1 MKTKK
6 TARQSARQI
15 AGRLKQIERECRQ
28 LSKHIRRVGEER
40 KSFELTTALLKKY
53 HSYVDS
59 NLMNDLSIFPS
70 SSAFVKSCGIVFSS
84 KTVWEDPDGATEDG
98 WCSAYAERRHSDCS
112 MGGSHIIGEEALHGR
127 SKHLLSEGIPPGVGY
142 SDVCSSPG
150 GVSPFG
156 SNQLSGRKPQCR
168 VATSPR
174 EGTSWS
180 DCSGGTHGEG
190 GGELGQKVRRKGRRR
205 EKKSSTVRPTPSYY
219 SAKRGKTPPSGLLH
233 PFEEHTNGANKEGT
247 PQRGRHDERSV
258 PNELSHF
265 TVALRSVD
273 QRRGE
278 KCAASPLQPG
288 GGQSTPRGGPH
299 DDVEEDGDDNGD
311 TVGQTDGKE
320 EPHSRSP
327 PDSCINSMGKG
338 KVLSSFINKTESKCN
353 PFYHFVSNVRRLF
366 SLGEKEEEPNERG
379 TTDEGK
385 SERMTPFKFRCLV
398 KAKRIVLYTCVCPQC
413 EKNFYL
419 LMRRSGRGKV
429 APRVLPPA
437 QFAAVISH
445 LREQRGGIPHMDIP
459 HMDVAHLAPHEAGE
473 HFCSC
478 YVGMDEGGGGLFGDA
493 DVLAY
498 L

>member
-84 KTVWEDPDGATEDG
+84 KTVWEDPD
-98 WCSAYAERRHSDCS
+98 
-112 MGGSHIIGEEALHGR
+112 
-127 SKHLLSEGIPPGVGY
+127 
-142 SDVCSSPG
+142 
-150 GVSPFG
+150 
-156 SNQLSGRKPQCR
+156 
-168 VATSPR
+168 
-174 EGTSWS
+174 
-180 DCSGGTHGEG
+180 
-190 GGELGQKVRRKGRRR
+190 
-205 EKKSSTVRPTPSYY
+205 
-219 SAKRGKTPPSGLLH
+219 
-233 PFEEHTNGANKEGT
+233 
-247 PQRGRHDERSV
+247 
-258 PNELSHF
+258 
-265 TVALRSVD
+265 
-273 QRRGE
+273 
-278 KCAASPLQPG
+278 
-288 GGQSTPRGGPH
+288 
-299 DDVEEDGDDNGD
+299 EEDGDDNGD